1 MATINRT
8 FYKESDACK
17 SFLFYCLF
25 LTFLTSSIFP
35 ATAQEQLTL
44 QAEEAAYAYVSPFKH
59 DDGFKEVFYEA
70 GMEATL
76 EEKTN
81 LILPDVF
88 FAYGDADILPQSE
101 AVLQDVIRILNENP
115 TLAIELSAHTD
126 SRGNAR
132 FNDRL
137 SKNRARAMVKYLT
150 SNGVSG
156 SRLISVGH
164 GEEQPRNHCGD
175 GVSCSEQ
182 EHRENRRIEMRT
194 ATIIGKI
201 PTRRTY
207 IYKTY

>member
-1 MATINRT
+1 MTTINRT
-8 FYKESDACK
+8 FYKESDTCK
-17 SFLFYCLF
+17 SFLYYCLF
-25 LTFLTSSIFP
+25 LSFFIGSISTSS
-35 ATAQEQLTL
+35 AQEQLTL
-44 QAEEAAYAYVSPFKH
+44 QAEAEAYAYVSPFKH
-59 DDGFKEVFYEA
+59 DPDGFKEV
-70 GMEATL
+70 L
-76 EEKTN
+76 TN

-88 FAYGDADILPQSE
+88 FAYGDANILPQSE
-101 AVLQDVIRILNENP
+101 VVLQDVIRILNENS

-132 FNDRL
+132 FNERL

-150 SNGVSG
+150 RNGVSA

-175 GVSCSEQ
+175 GVFCSEQ

-194 ATIIGKI
+194 ATIIGKL
-201 PTRRTY
+201 PTRSTY